1 VRPEAV
7 LRFFPASMAV
17 SGLMLCLEGRLYLF
31 GMLDFVAALLLAVWL
46 DLAPLL
52 FGLWNSAVLVWMG
65 WYLRRRARE
74 YGETSPAQQVGP

>member
-1 VRPEAV
+1 
-7 LRFFPASMAV
+7 MAV
-17 SGLMLCLEGRLYLF
+17 SGLMLCLEGRLYWGRLYIF

-52 FGLWNSAVLVWMG
+52 FGLWNSAVLVCMG

-74 YGETSPAQQVGP
+74 DGEASPAQQAGP